1 MKMEIP
7 VLLLEVHRGPL
18 ESYTHS
24 TKSRTQFVARQ
35 NNGKAGV
42 EVAKVRR
49 VISASPPHGLPQS
62 QQPRSVSQNV
72 STPVSKFGNK
82 IWSPQDFAACER
94 RHFHILNLTICMSS
108 PQNFADARF
117 NPANVRSC
125 LNTKL
130 PRERNGDRE

>member
-7 VLLLEVHRGPL
+7 VLLLGVHRSPL
-18 ESYTHS
+18 ESYTNS
-24 TKSRTQFVARQ
+24 TETPTQFIARQ
-35 NNGKAGV
+35 NNGKAGD

-72 STPVSKFGNK
+72 STLVSIFGNK
-82 IWSPQDFAACER
+82 ILSPQNFAAYEQEN
-94 RHFHILNLTICMSS
+94 FHILSSTICMSS
-108 PQNFADARF
+108 PQNFADAHF

-130 PRERNGDRE
+130 PRERD

>member
-1 MKMEIP
+1 MEMP

-72 STPVSKFGNK
+72 STLVSRFGNK
-82 IWSPQDFAACER
+82 ILSPQNFAACER
-94 RHFHILNLTICMSS
+94 THFHILSLTTCMSS
-108 PQNFADARF
+108 SQNFAEAHF
-117 NPANVRSC
+117 NPANVRRC
-125 LNTKL
+125 LNTRL
-130 PRERNGDRE
+130 PRERNGDRQ